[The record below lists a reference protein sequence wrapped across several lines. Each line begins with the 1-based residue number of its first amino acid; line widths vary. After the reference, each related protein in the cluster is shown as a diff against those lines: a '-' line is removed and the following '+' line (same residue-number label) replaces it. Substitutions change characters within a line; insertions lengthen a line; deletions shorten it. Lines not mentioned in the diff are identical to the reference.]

1 MQVERRRKRSN
12 YRGLSLHYWLA
23 AVAARTRALAF
34 VLADPSGLLIASSLR
49 GPEAE
54 ELAAIVPLLHRDA
67 TAALMEVKWRQ
78 MPIQVDQL
86 TIDGS
91 PVLLCVV
98 GDRPA
103 CHGALEQAA
112 GGVERILVAPA

>member
-34 VLADPSGLLIASSLR
+34 VVADPSGLLIASSLR

-54 ELAAIVPLLHRDA
+54 ELAAIVPLLYRDA
-67 TAALMEVKWRQ
+67 AAPLVGVKWRQ
-78 MPIQVDQL
+78 MPIQVDQI
-86 TIDGS
+86 TIDGM
-91 PVLLCVV
+91 PLLLCAV

-103 CHGALEQAA
+103 CHSAMAQAA
-112 GGVERILVAPA
+112 GGVERILAAPA